1 MSMMISYLYSLS
13 CPDSDATGP
22 YRFEKVD
29 YTNIQSSTLLTIIP
43 WIGRIK
49 NDKKIRYSLVL
60 VVIGITFILL
70 ISSSLLLHERNMQD
84 SYRRLSPHRPP
95 KTLLLDD
102 GTLST
107 PQHGLGDTLCD
118 YFTQSSKRHTE
129 IKTIHLDLKE
139 LKMEDY
145 LGAKLIANAAQ
156 VPLLVTGNNVRG
168 LRHQAFRV
176 GPAPKDHGKTW
187 TANYLCQRCTMPLC
201 QDHLHLLPEA
211 VQSKHMFRKPK

>member
-1 MSMMISYLYSLS
+1 MISYLHTLA
-13 CPDSDATGP
+13 CPESDAAIP
-22 YRFEKVD
+22 NVFEK
-29 YTNIQSSTLLTIIP
+29 IESTRLQNLAMSTIMP
-43 WIGRIK
+43 WIGRVK
-49 NDKKIRYSLVL
+49 NDKTIRFRLAL
-60 VVIGITFILL
+60 TVIVITFTLL
-70 ISSSLLLHERNMQD
+70 ASSSFLLHTRNMHE

-95 KTLLLDD
+95 KALLLDD

-129 IKTIHLDLKE
+129 IKTIHLELKE
-139 LKMEDY
+139 LKMQDY

-156 VPLLVTGNNVRG
+156 VPLLVTGSNVKG
-168 LRHQAFRV
+168 LMHQAFRV

-187 TANYLCQRCTMPLC
+187 TAKYLCQRCTMPLC

-211 VQSKHMFRKPK
+211 KQAKHMSRKSK